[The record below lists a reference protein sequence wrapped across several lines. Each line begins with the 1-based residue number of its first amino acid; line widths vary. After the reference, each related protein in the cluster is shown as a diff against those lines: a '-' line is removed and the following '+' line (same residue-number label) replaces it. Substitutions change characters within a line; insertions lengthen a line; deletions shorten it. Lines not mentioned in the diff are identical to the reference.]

1 MAVLALLPPPADSTQ
16 PKVCYF
22 ETTASTDQK
31 ICRLQIPD
39 WFSDHLVLA
48 CLRLPVHHFPLV
60 EKGDPAQEHQHVAF
74 HFFLAE
80 RVLRILDYFREVR
93 DHELENKDETHSLRE
108 NVVQPKKSG
117 NERIKK

>member
-16 PKVCYF
+16 AKVCNF
-22 ETTASTDQK
+22 ETTLGTDQK

-39 WFSDHLVLA
+39 YVGDHLVLA
-48 CLRLPVHHFPLV
+48 CALPVHHFPLV
-60 EKGDPAQEHQHVAF
+60 EKGNPAQEHQHVAF

-93 DHELENKDETHSLRE
+93 DHELENKDEPHSLRE
-108 NVVQPKKSG
+108 DVVQPKKSG